1 MLTFYGGV
9 HLIVGYSVTVDY
21 IATEDAETLSIEDP
35 VRTESYVSA
44 ACVKCHKQV
53 AFRCGTKCQL
63 FNPLWHL
70 KHLGKLS

>member
-1 MLTFYGGV
+1 MFPFYGGV

-35 VRTESYVSA
+35 VSA
-44 ACVKCHKQV
+44 ACAKCHKQV
-53 AFRCGTKCQL
+53 AFRCRH
-63 FNPLWHL
+63 P